1 MFGKILVGFQDTA
14 QGRDAKALG
23 AALARL
29 TGAEVVVATIDA
41 DEHATLGDL
50 AREQGADLAVLG
62 STHRGPLGR
71 LVPGAAI
78 AHLLAD
84 PPCAAA
90 VAPPGFARP
99 GGPGD
104 WRPLDGDGEDAGLR
118 VLGVG
123 FDGSRAAQAALATAA
138 ELALAG
144 GAALRVYTVARRV
157 PQLHAAETPA
167 APTTSPSEAEALR
180 QALQQAVAA
189 LPREA
194 RALPVFLRG
203 DPAAE
208 LIDAVAN
215 GVDML
220 VLGSRPGGPIRR
232 ALQGS
237 VTDAV
242 LGAVHCPVLI
252 VPTAVAG
259 AGRSDGA

>member
-1 MFGKILVGFQDTA
+1 MYRKILVGFQDTA

-23 AALARL
+23 QALQRL
-29 TGAEVVVATIDA
+29 TGAEIVIATIPPE
-41 DEHATLGDL
+41 EHETLGHL
-50 AREQGADLAVLG
+50 AREQGADLVVLG
-62 STHRGPLGR
+62 STHRGPVGR
-71 LVPGAAI
+71 IVPGAAV

-104 WRPLDGDGEDAGLR
+104 WRPLDGDGDEDAGLR

-123 FDGSRAAQAALATAA
+123 FDGSRAAGVALATAT

-144 GAALRVYTVARRV
+144 GAAMRVYTVARK
-157 PQLHAAETPA
+157 TPA
-167 APTTSPSEAEALR
+167 LHSEDTAKAPAAAPNEAEALR
-180 QALQQAVAA
+180 QALQEAVAE

-203 DPAAE
+203 DPATE

-215 GVDML
+215 GVDIL
-220 VLGSRPGGPIRR
+220 VLGSRAGGPIRR

-237 VTDAV
+237 VTNAV
-242 LGAVHCPVLI
+242 LDTVHCPVLI
-252 VPTAVAG
+252 CPEAVG
-259 AGRSDGA
+259 GGD

>member
-1 MFGKILVGFQDTA
+1 MYGKILVGFQDTA

-23 AALARL
+23 QALQRL
-29 TGAEVVVATIDA
+29 TGAELVVATIGPEDH
-41 DEHATLGDL
+41 ESLGDL
-50 AREQGADLAVLG
+50 ARDQGADLVVLG
-62 STHRGPLGR
+62 STHRGPVGR
-71 LVPGAAI
+71 IVPGAAI

-123 FDGSRAAQAALATAA
+123 FDASRAARTALATAA
-138 ELALAG
+138 DLALAG
-144 GAALRVYTVARRV
+144 GAALRVYTVARRT
-157 PQLHAAETPA
+157 PGLHPDESAGR
-167 APTTSPSEAEALR
+167 PTTAPSEAEALR
-180 QALQQAVAA
+180 QALQKAVAE

-203 DPAAE
+203 DPATE

-215 GVDML
+215 GVDIL
-220 VLGSRPGGPIRR
+220 VLGSRAGGPIRR

-237 VTDAV
+237 VTNAV
-242 LGAVHCPVLI
+242 LDMVHCPVLI
-252 VPTAVAG
+252 CPTAVA
-259 AGRSDGA
+259 

>member
-23 AALARL
+23 AVLSRL
-29 TGAEVVVATIDA
+29 TGAEVVLATIGGEDH
-41 DEHATLGDL
+41 ETLSDL
-50 AREQGADLAVLG
+50 ARERGADLAVLG

-123 FDGSRAAQAALATAA
+123 FDGSRAAHAALATAA
-138 ELALAG
+138 DLALAG
-144 GAALRVYTVARRV
+144 GAAMRVYTVARRV
-157 PQLHAAETPA
+157 PQLHPEASSAP
-167 APTTSPSEAEALR
+167 PTTPTEAEALR

-203 DPAAE
+203 DPATE

-215 GVDML
+215 GVDLL

-237 VTDAV
+237 VTNAV
-242 LGAVHCPVLI
+242 LDAVHCPVLI
-252 VPTAVAG
+252 VPTAVAD
-259 AGRSDGA
+259 AG